1 MVIVNGV
8 KLVTSSD
15 KLDDKNIE
23 KEVVKVKFD
32 REKRMYLY

>member
-1 MVIVNGV
+1 MVLVNGV

-32 REKRMYLY
+32 REKRMYL